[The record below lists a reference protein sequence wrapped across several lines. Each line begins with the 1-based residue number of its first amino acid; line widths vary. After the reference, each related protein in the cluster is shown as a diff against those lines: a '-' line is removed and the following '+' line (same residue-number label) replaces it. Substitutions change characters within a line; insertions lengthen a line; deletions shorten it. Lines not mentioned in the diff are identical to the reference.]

1 MSVRLEPENHTG
13 IRGPE
18 LDVLT
23 GGPESLPAES
33 EAAGEDG
40 ATAATPRCSGCCRW
54 SASATG

>member
-1 MSVRLEPENHTG
+1 MEQ
-13 IRGPE
+13 
-18 LDVLT
+18 DVLT